1 MQMAGLIFYIFDW
14 DLRDRAADNFA
25 LPRTSGWRLRQDE
38 VRPSCQTKRQWN
50 GKNWLFPNLILTK
63 GQHSELLA
71 KLRQTTLTSHNKS
84 QLKQHEPSLP
94 NALAKQQRKGR
105 QGKNQLAAV
114 GTKQA
119 PSRQSNFKVAGL

>member
-1 MQMAGLIFYIFDW
+1 MCNFVHK
-14 DLRDRAADNFA
+14 LRSTDI
-25 LPRTSGWRLRQDE
+25 SVRLQ
-38 VRPSCQTKRQWN
+38 
-50 GKNWLFPNLILTK
+50 
-63 GQHSELLA
+63 LLA

>member
-38 VRPSCQTKRQWN
+38 LAISSQ
-50 GKNWLFPNLILTK
+50 
-63 GQHSELLA
+63 LLA

-119 PSRQSNFKVAGL
+119 PSRQSNFKVADFELEAEIGNTASSDADGDEQ